1 MKRSIKWTAAGL
13 VGASLL
19 IVNSVSATPF
29 SIGDSITV
37 AESSVNPMQIVQIK
51 VDGFYTGGVYAGLN
65 HLLIN
70 GSSLVDGFCIDPFHF
85 SSSSSLPYTVVNLQ
99 NAPKGGAMGANTALL
114 IERLWGSYYAP
125 NMSAANAAGLQIAIW
140 ELVGG
145 NSFHLLSGND
155 YNAGNFLAAVQSANY
170 QGPVADLV
178 GLTGRGQDYVTQN
191 VPDGGTT
198 LGLLSIAM
206 AALLAVKHR
215 LQNCAC

>member
-1 MKRSIKWTAAGL
+1 MKWIAAGL
-13 VGASLL
+13 IGSSLL

-29 SIGDSITV
+29 NIGDSITV
-37 AESSVNPMQIVQIK
+37 AESSVSPMEIVQIK

-70 GSSLVDGFCIDPFHF
+70 GTMLVDGFCIDPFHF

-99 NAPKGGAMGANTALL
+99 NAPKGNAMGANTALL

-125 NMSAANAAGLQIAIW
+125 NMSASDAAGLQIAIW

-145 NSFHLLSGND
+145 SSFHLLSAND
-155 YNAGNFLAAVQSANY
+155 YNAGNFLNNVQSPNY
-170 QGPVADLV
+170 QGPVATLV
-178 GLTGRGQDYVTQN
+178 GLTGRGQDYTAQN

-198 LGLLSIAM
+198 LGLLGLAM
-206 AALLAVKHR
+206 AVLLVVKHR
-215 LQNCAC
+215 MQSCLG